1 MQRSSHGIRTTID
14 EAGRLVILKVLREQ
28 SGITA
33 GEVELSLG
41 GSAIR
46 IESVAADD
54 LVEEDG
60 LLLLASG
67 GPDLD
72 ADAVREPRLADQR

>member
-1 MQRSSHGIRTTID
+1 MRTTID
-14 EAGRLVILKVLREQ
+14 SAGRLVIPKALRDQ
-28 SGITA
+28 SGIVS
-33 GEVELSLG
+33 GEVEVFLD

-60 LLLLASG
+60 LLLLPSG
-67 GPDLD
+67 GPELD
-72 ADAVREPRLADQR
+72 ADQVRELRLGDQP